1 MKLVFAF
8 LVINVTVIAFEDAD
22 AAAGMQINRIFN
34 TDIDIAIFEASLLIL
49 ILTISIY
56 CSAIC

>member
-22 AAAGMQINRIFN
+22 TAAGMQINRSFI
-34 TDIDIAIFEASLLIL
+34 TDIDIAIFEKSLLIL

-56 CSAIC
+56 FLAIC

>member
-22 AAAGMQINRIFN
+22 AAAGMQINRSFI
-34 TDIDIAIFEASLLIL
+34 TDIDIAIFEKLLLI
-49 ILTISIY
+49 SI
-56 CSAIC
+56 

>member
-8 LVINVTVIAFEDAD
+8 LVINVTVIAFEDD
-22 AAAGMQINRIFN
+22 EAAVGMQINRIFI
-34 TDIDIAIFEASLLIL
+34 TDIDIAIFEKLLLIL

-56 CSAIC
+56 FSAIC

>member
-8 LVINVTVIAFEDAD
+8 LVINVTVIAFEDD
-22 AAAGMQINRIFN
+22 VAAVGMQINRIFI
-34 TDIDIAIFEASLLIL
+34 TDIDIAIFEKSLLIL

-56 CSAIC
+56 FSAIC

>member
-34 TDIDIAIFEASLLIL
+34 TDIAIFEVSLLIL